1 MNGDQNKMLI
11 ITKFILQEF
20 KHINKALIQDIED
33 ASPKFKIAM
42 NFWRNTVKI
51 PNNSEP
57 KKEKMKIPFLTSHT
71 YSSPQNSH
79 VLYMWSI
86 TFQIFSN
93 HMQIYM

>member
-1 MNGDQNKMLI
+1 MNGEQKKMLI
-11 ITKFILQEF
+11 IMKFILQEF

-51 PNNSEP
+51 SNNSEP
-57 KKEKMKIPFLTSHT
+57 KKEKNENSIPHFSHLLF
-71 YSSPQNSH
+71 SPKQPL
-79 VLYMWSI
+79 LYMWSI